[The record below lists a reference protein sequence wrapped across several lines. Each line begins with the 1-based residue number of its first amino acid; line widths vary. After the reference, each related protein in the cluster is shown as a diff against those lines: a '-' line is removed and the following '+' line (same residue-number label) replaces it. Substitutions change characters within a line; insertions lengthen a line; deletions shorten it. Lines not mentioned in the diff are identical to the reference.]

1 MTGLIL
7 RRLAVVPVVL
17 LVIILLGFLITNVLP
32 GNPAELRAGQ
42 YASSDVIERTEES
55 LGLNEPWYTQ
65 LRIYVTNLAHGDFGE
80 NSLTGL
86 SVSDDLSA
94 RWPATVE
101 LTVAGFLLGL
111 LVGLPLGVMAGL
123 RNNGAWD
130 HAGRLIAVVGVSVPV
145 FWVGL
150 LLIYFFYA
158 KLGWAPPPTGRA
170 AVGTEPE
177 HVTGFFLL
185 DSVLT
190 ADPAAFWSSLK
201 SLILPVITLALLV
214 AAPVARV
221 ARSSVLEV
229 RAQEYVTMAIASGIP
244 GRVVLR
250 RWILRNAMLPVVTM
264 MGILLGY
271 LIGGNILVEI
281 VFSWP
286 GLGGYAFESI
296 NNNDF
301 APVQAFVIVTAVAIL
316 LISLTLDI
324 VYAWLNPRIRYAGAD
339 D

>member
-1 MTGLIL
+1 MTRLIL
-7 RRLAVVPVVL
+7 RRLAAVPVVL
-17 LVIILLGFLITNVLP
+17 IVIILLGFLITNILP

-42 YASSDVIERTEES
+42 YATTEVIERTEAS
-55 LGLNEPWYTQ
+55 LGLDEPWYTQ
-65 LRIYVTNLAHGDFGE
+65 LRIYTGNLLQGDFGE

-86 SVSDDLSA
+86 SVSDDLGA

-101 LTVAGFLLGL
+101 LTLVGFLLGL
-111 LVGLPLGVMAGL
+111 AVGLPLGVMAGL
-123 RNNGAWD
+123 RSNGIWD
-130 HAGRLIAVVGVSVPV
+130 HAGRLVAVVGVSLPV

-158 KLGWAPPPTGRA
+158 ELGWAPPPTGRA
-170 AVGTEPE
+170 QIGTEPDD
-177 HVTGFFLL
+177 VTGFYLL

-201 SLILPVITLALLV
+201 SLILPAITLALLV
-214 AAPVARV
+214 AAPVARI

-229 RAQEYVTMAIASGIP
+229 RNQEYVTMAIASGLP
-244 GRVVLR
+244 RRVVLR

-281 VFSWP
+281 VFAWP

-301 APVQAFVIVTAVAIL
+301 APVQAFVIVTALAIL
-316 LISLTLDI
+316 MISLVLDVI
-324 VYAWLNPRIRYAGAD
+324 YAWLNPRVRYAGAED
-339 D
+339 

>member
-1 MTGLIL
+1 MIL
-7 RRLAVVPVVL
+7 RRVAAVPVVIV
-17 LVIILLGFLITNVLP
+17 VIILLGFLITNVLP

-42 YASSDVIERTEES
+42 YATSDVIERTEAA
-55 LGLNEPWYTQ
+55 LGLDEPWYTQ
-65 LRIYVTNLAHGDFGE
+65 LRIYTTNLVQGDFGE

-86 SVSDDLSA
+86 SVAQDLDA

-101 LTVAGFLLGL
+101 LTLVGFILGL
-111 LVGLPLGVMAGL
+111 VVGLPLGIMAGL
-123 RNNGAWD
+123 RSHGPWD
-130 HAGRLIAVVGVSVPV
+130 HAGRLIAVAGVSVPV

-158 KLGWAPPPTGRA
+158 KLGWAAPPTGRA
-170 AVGTEPE
+170 QIGTEPE
-177 HVTGFFLL
+177 DVTGFYLL

-201 SLILPVITLALLV
+201 SLILPAITLALLV
-214 AAPVARV
+214 AAPVARI

-229 RAQEYVTMAIASGIP
+229 RTQEYVTMAIASGLP
-244 GRVVLR
+244 RGVVLR
-250 RWILRNAMLPVVTM
+250 RWILRNALLPVVTM

-281 VFSWP
+281 VFAWP

-296 NNNDF
+296 SNNDF
-301 APVQAFVIVTAVAIL
+301 APVQAFIIVTALAIL
-316 LISLTLDI
+316 LISLVLDV
-324 VYAWLNPRIRYAGAD
+324 VYAWLNPRIRYAAVED
-339 D
+339 

>member
-1 MTGLIL
+1 MTRLIL
-7 RRLAVVPVVL
+7 RRLAAVPVVL
-17 LVIILLGFLITNVLP
+17 VVIILLGFLITNVLP

-42 YASSDVIERTEES
+42 YASTEVIERTEAT
-55 LGLNEPWYTQ
+55 LGLDKPWYTQ
-65 LRIYVTNLAHGDFGE
+65 LRLYTGNLLQGDFGE

-101 LTVAGFLLGL
+101 LTLMGFLLGL
-111 LVGLPLGVMAGL
+111 AVGLPLGVMAGL
-123 RNNGAWD
+123 RSNGIWD
-130 HAGRLIAVVGVSVPV
+130 HAGRLVAVAGVSVPV

-170 AVGTEPE
+170 QIGTEPE
-177 HVTGFFLL
+177 TITGFYLL

-190 ADPAAFWSSLK
+190 VDPAAFWSSLK
-201 SLILPVITLALLV
+201 SLILPSITLALLV
-214 AAPVARV
+214 AAPVARI

-229 RAQEYVTMAIASGIP
+229 RNQEYVTMAIAAGLPWRI
-244 GRVVLR
+244 VLR

-281 VFSWP
+281 VFAWP

-301 APVQAFVIVTAVAIL
+301 APVQAFVIVTALAIL
-316 LISLTLDI
+316 MISLVLDVI
-324 VYAWLNPRIRYAGAD
+324 YAWLNPRVRYAGAED
-339 D
+339 

>member
-1 MTGLIL
+1 M
-7 RRLAVVPVVL
+7 
-17 LVIILLGFLITNVLP
+17 
-32 GNPAELRAGQ
+32 
-42 YASSDVIERTEES
+42 
-55 LGLNEPWYTQ
+55 
-65 LRIYVTNLAHGDFGE
+65 
-80 NSLTGL
+80 
-86 SVSDDLSA
+86 SDDLGA

-101 LTVAGFLLGL
+101 LTLVGFLLGL
-111 LVGLPLGVMAGL
+111 AVGLPLGVMAGL
-123 RNNGAWD
+123 RSNGIWD
-130 HAGRLIAVVGVSVPV
+130 HAGRLVAVVGVSLPV

-158 KLGWAPPPTGRA
+158 ELGWAPPPTGRA
-170 AVGTEPE
+170 QIGTEPDD
-177 HVTGFFLL
+177 VTGFYLL

-201 SLILPVITLALLV
+201 SLILPAITLALLV
-214 AAPVARV
+214 AAPVARI

-229 RAQEYVTMAIASGIP
+229 RNQEYVTMAIASGLP
-244 GRVVLR
+244 RRVVLR

-281 VFSWP
+281 VFAWP

-301 APVQAFVIVTAVAIL
+301 APVQAFVIVTALAIL
-316 LISLTLDI
+316 MISLVLDVI
-324 VYAWLNPRIRYAGAD
+324 YAWLNPRVRYAGAED
-339 D
+339 

>member
-7 RRLAVVPVVL
+7 RRLAAVPVVL
-17 LVIILLGFLITNVLP
+17 VVIILLGFLITNVLP

-42 YASSDVIERTEES
+42 YATTEVIERTEAT
-55 LGLNEPWYTQ
+55 LGLDKPWYTQ
-65 LRIYVTNLAHGDFGE
+65 LRIYTGNLLQGDFGE

-101 LTVAGFLLGL
+101 LTLVGFLLGL
-111 LVGLPLGVMAGL
+111 AVGLPLGIMAGL
-123 RNNGAWD
+123 RSNGIWD
-130 HAGRLIAVVGVSVPV
+130 HAGRLVAVAGVSVPV

-170 AVGTEPE
+170 QIGTEPE
-177 HVTGFFLL
+177 DITGFYLL

-201 SLILPVITLALLV
+201 SLILPAITLALLV
-214 AAPVARV
+214 AAPVARI

-229 RAQEYVTMAIASGIP
+229 RNQEYVTMAIASGLP
-244 GRVVLR
+244 WRVVLR

-281 VFSWP
+281 VFAWP

-301 APVQAFVIVTAVAIL
+301 APVQAFVIVTALAIL
-316 LISLTLDI
+316 LISLVLDVI
-324 VYAWLNPRIRYAGAD
+324 YAWLNPRVRYAGAED
-339 D
+339 